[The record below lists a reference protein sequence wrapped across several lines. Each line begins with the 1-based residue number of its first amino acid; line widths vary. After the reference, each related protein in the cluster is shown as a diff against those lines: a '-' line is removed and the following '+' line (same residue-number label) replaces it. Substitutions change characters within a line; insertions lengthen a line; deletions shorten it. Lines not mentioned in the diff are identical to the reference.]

1 MQEGAE
7 QHLEYALKHCHRNAA
22 KNKSCIMYYLIP
34 VKMLLGQLPSEQALK
49 MYNLDVYA
57 GIVQVKLICHALS
70 HYF

>member
-1 MQEGAE
+1 MQEGAA
-7 QHLEYALKHCHRNAA
+7 QHLEYALKHCHRNAR

-57 GIVQVKLICHALS
+57 GIVEVKPLRYA
-70 HYF
+70 